1 MHYSVK
7 TGACLL
13 AMFVAFQS
21 SAFAQSHTE
30 PGSGATYH
38 YDDWRKQPPQEA
50 FDVAPAPAEG
60 MHSFISRLD
69 YPAELRRRRVT
80 GTMRVSVTLDAAGQ
94 VQDVK
99 VIQSV
104 HPSLDRIVTSA
115 IRKTRWTP
123 ALKHGVPIAAKISFR
138 LTFKAA
144 RWAEVSS
151 RTSEVV
157 QQGFAGEILS
167 IGVLGI

>member
-1 MHYSVK
+1 
-7 TGACLL
+7 
-13 AMFVAFQS
+13 MFVASQS

-30 PGSGATYH
+30 PGSRATYH

-94 VQDVK
+94 VQDVN

-115 IRKTRWTP
+115 IDQKDALDTSAKARCANRSENLFP
-123 ALKHGVPIAAKISFR
+123 AYI
-138 LTFKAA
+138 
-144 RWAEVSS
+144 
-151 RTSEVV
+151 
-157 QQGFAGEILS
+157 
-167 IGVLGI
+167 

>member
-1 MHYSVK
+1 
-7 TGACLL
+7 
-13 AMFVAFQS
+13 MFVALQS
-21 SAFAQSHTE
+21 STFAQSHTQ

-69 YPAELRRRRVT
+69 YPAEVRRRRVT
-80 GTMRVSVTLDAAGQ
+80 GTMRVSVALDTAGQ

-123 ALKHGVPIAAKISFR
+123 ALKHGVPIAAKRCPPAPQAGCLCYECS
-138 LTFKAA
+138 T
-144 RWAEVSS
+144 S
-151 RTSEVV
+151 RRAVTH
-157 QQGFAGEILS
+157 FWFWS
-167 IGVLGI
+167 IVPMVMRTHSGKL

>member
-1 MHYSVK
+1 MI
-7 TGACLL
+7 GASNL
-13 AMFVAFQS
+13 
-21 SAFAQSHTE
+21 
-30 PGSGATYH
+30 
-38 YDDWRKQPPQEA
+38 RKKPL
-50 FDVAPAPAEG
+50 APAPAEG

-69 YPAELRRRRVT
+69 YPAELRRRRVI
-80 GTMRVSVTLDAAGQ
+80 GTMRVSITLDAVGQ

-104 HPSLDRIVTSA
+104 HPSA

-123 ALKHGVPIAAKISFR
+123 ALKHGVTIAAKISFP